1 MTEED
6 LALHSFFED
15 KIGDKFECILL
26 RVDCNIQ
33 RTTKMGIR
41 CRTLLTATSSNKQQ
55 QAKHAITLTKHSL
68 LQQQPAT
75 SCNKLSQVKHA
86 NKLQQPA
93 TQVKHAIALTNN
105 EKWASG
111 ASV

>member
-41 CRTLLTATSSNKQQ
+41 CRTLT
-55 QAKHAITLTKHSL
+55 
-68 LQQQPAT
+68 
-75 SCNKLSQVKHA
+75 
-86 NKLQQPA
+86 
-93 TQVKHAIALTNN
+93 
-105 EKWASG
+105 
-111 ASV
+111 